1 VLNIRLLGVDHSNG
15 IHDVLSWEMSFKFLN
30 ETSSSNIALLFH
42 RFTTFKQSNLET

>member
-1 VLNIRLLGVDHSNG
+1 MLNIRLLGVDHSNG